1 MGTLYILNTGLLNP
15 IRASKDIRENEKAT
29 SHPSSISFASPI
41 VSTNMIDVCLWQKRL
56 GHASITT
63 LHHISFLSN
72 KGLQNVR
79 DCNICPLAKQHRL
92 PLSTSEISLAG
103 ILICYTWIC
112 GVLIAK
118 SVTQELVLCLLL

>member
-1 MGTLYILNTGLLNP
+1 MKKQLLILLL
-15 IRASKDIRENEKAT
+15 
-29 SHPSSISFASPI
+29 FASPI
-41 VSTNMIDVCLWQKRL
+41 VSTNMIDVCLWHRRL

-92 PLSTSEISLAG
+92 PLSTSKISLAG
-103 ILICYTWIC
+103 IFYLLHLDLWGAYRQKCFTGASFMLTIMNDYSRATW
-112 GVLIAK
+112 
-118 SVTQELVLCLLL
+118 TYLLSH